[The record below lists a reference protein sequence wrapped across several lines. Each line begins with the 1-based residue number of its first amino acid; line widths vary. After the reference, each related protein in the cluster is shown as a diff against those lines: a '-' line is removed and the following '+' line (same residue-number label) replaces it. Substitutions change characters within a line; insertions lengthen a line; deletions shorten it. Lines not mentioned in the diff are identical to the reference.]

1 MSVICQKNKYLKTN
15 LFLQTFSVKML
26 AKLKQLN
33 DFCKPEATERQN
45 KYVIP
50 PVVRFIPQVG
60 MEAGEAEYM
69 ISLDLVLMAEDKLK
83 TAVRF

>member
-1 MSVICQKNKYLKTN
+1 
-15 LFLQTFSVKML
+15 ML

-60 MEAGEAEYM
+60 MEAGEAEETINLY
-69 ISLDLVLMAEDKLK
+69 LKLTAEDKPK
-83 TAVRF
+83 PAVCFQP